1 MKVAPKKTICDS
13 QKRAPALDWTMPP
26 FVIRAEGKWES
37 SLRLYNFQLF
47 RLFLHGEAR
56 ELKQHPAAP
65 KPVFRSEESNRPGPP
80 SPGAF
85 ASRFN
90 GLEKRMPGIAF
101 IFGKRCWKWVPERS
115 QLAGLLCA
123 GGAWWEPEQCRFVDS
138 LWQSRAWI
146 VFNRYHSLT
155 WQISWKVQSQRK
167 KSIHR
172 AVLVI
177 VLGKLPDFELGDDD
191 YELGC
196 LKLFESC
203 LNWCRKKWTN

>member
-1 MKVAPKKTICDS
+1 MKGGTKKTICDS
-13 QKRAPALDWTMPP
+13 QKRAPALDWTMSP
-26 FVIRAEGKWES
+26 FGKSEGKWES

-47 RLFLHGEAR
+47 RLFLHGEAWD
-56 ELKQHPAAP
+56 LKQHQ
-65 KPVFRSEESNRPGPP
+65 RNRCFSRDPP

-90 GLEKRMPGIAF
+90 GLEKRMPGVAF
-101 IFGKRCWKWVPERS
+101 FLGKGVEMGSWMFPTSR
-115 QLAGLLCA
+115 LLCA
-123 GGAWWEPEQCRFVDS
+123 SGAWWEPELWFVDS

-155 WQISWKVQSQRK
+155 WQISRKVQSQRK

-172 AVLVI
+172 AVFVI